1 MKYCVEMKI
10 VFRLGPHPNVCEEL
24 LQPLA
29 ALNIIKVQSLDEDE
43 RHTTSLSIV
52 DGWRDVQGW
61 LCRSEQAHENKR
73 ERH

>member
-1 MKYCVEMKI
+1 MAAASGICGTMVRFEHNK
-10 VFRLGPHPNVCEEL
+10 GPLSEC
-24 LQPLA
+24 
-29 ALNIIKVQSLDEDE
+29 QSPDEDE